1 MKEIMEATQQPFR
14 SVAAIPDPPERRRA
28 PRQAYDAKAWIS
40 SEAGNGEQKTNRTVD
55 VFDLSLYGSGFVSEE
70 KYETDAIH
78 WMVLGGGGL
87 RASSRIRIVSCR
99 LRDDGRFD
107 CGAEFF

>member
-1 MKEIMEATQQPFR
+1 MKVIMDTQGQPTS

-28 PRQAYDAKAWIS
+28 VRQAYDTTGWVS
-40 SEAGNGEQKTNRTVD
+40 GEAGNGNRQISKTVN
-55 VFDLSLYGSGFVSEE
+55 VFDLSLYGAGFISDV
-70 KYETDAIH
+70 KYETDAVH
-78 WMVLGGGGL
+78 WMVLGGGAL

-99 LRDDGRFD
+99 LRDDGRYD